1 MSKNNFAE
9 NWNEFRP
16 SKGLWIWSCVGCI
29 IATVIL
35 GFAWGG
41 WVTGGTA
48 AGMAA
53 NAAEDART
61 EVAAAVC
68 VNKFVASANAGA
80 QLTTLKDASSWDR
93 DGIVEE
99 GGWSII
105 PGLDAELDDVAEV
118 CADRLV
124 AMESLPAPVAT
135 EAVAETD
142 DI

>member
-48 AGMAA
+48 AEMAA

-80 QLTTLKDASSWDR
+80 QLTTLKDASSWER
-93 DGIVEE
+93 DGLVEE
-99 GGWSII
+99 GGWSTI
-105 PGLDAELDDVAEV
+105 PGLDKLDDVAEV
-118 CADRLV
+118 CAERLV
-124 AMESLPAPVAT
+124 AMEALPAPVAT